1 MLFEQFLYRLC
12 KNQLFKENKIED
24 DSDKCFPNEDI
35 ESENKVNLIGQY
47 LKQIKEKSLN
57 VYV

>member
-1 MLFEQFLYRLC
+1 MNNFCITYRLC

-24 DSDKCFPNEDI
+24 DSDKCFLNEDI
-35 ESENKVNLIGQY
+35 KSENKVNLIGQY
-47 LKQIKEKSLN
+47 LEQIKEKSLN